1 MGAMPAVLVA
11 LVVAAA
17 VQSAHDVQATAVA
30 LVPLR
35 PLGVPAELTLA
46 LQTTLRNELTAL
58 PEARIV
64 PEQDLAQALRREP
77 DCDAHIPCAAAAAV
91 QAGARQLIVG
101 TASQLGD
108 ALVVDLKLLDA
119 TSAQELRRATHPVSG
134 SQDALIETLRASAVE
149 LLAPQRFTG
158 SLRVDVP
165 GVSGAILFVDGKQVG
180 ASPLAQPIDGLKPGQ
195 HTLRVADG
203 RSREVSAF
211 VEIRYGRTTEARVDL
226 GPLEV
231 HNVPTS
237 ALPSAQARPPW
248 VRRAA
253 YVGLG
258 LGLASAVA
266 GIVYHA
272 KAYSLAAEINRRDQ
286 AKLLG
291 MGDAA
296 SYAEVNRDV
305 NLARGLYVT
314 AAVLGAAGGGLL
326 WWDLR
331 SDGLGVAGRF

>member
-1 MGAMPAVLVA
+1 MPAVLVA
-11 LVVAAA
+11 FVVAAA
-17 VQSAHDVQATAVA
+17 VQPALDAHATPVA

-35 PLGVPAELTLA
+35 ALGVPAEMALA
-46 LQTTLRNELTAL
+46 LQTTLRNELSAL

-64 PEQDLAQALRREP
+64 PEHDLAAALLREP

-91 QAGARQLIVG
+91 KAGARQLIVG

-108 ALVVDLKLLDA
+108 ALVIDLKLVDA
-119 TSAQELRRATHPVSG
+119 RSAQELRRATHPVSG

-165 GVSGAILFVDGKQVG
+165 GVPDAILFVDGKQVG
-180 ASPLAQPIDGLKPGQ
+180 ASLLAQPIDGLKPGQ

-211 VEIRYGRTTEARVDL
+211 VEIRYGRTTEARVEL
-226 GPLEV
+226 GPV
-231 HNVPTS
+231 QVRTVPAA
-237 ALPSAQARPPW
+237 ALPSSPARKPW
-248 VRRAA
+248 VRTAA

-266 GIVYHA
+266 GVVYQA
-272 KAYSLAAEINRRDQ
+272 RAYSLAADINRRDE

-291 MGDAA
+291 AGDAA
-296 SYAEVNRDV
+296 SYAEMNRNV
-305 NLARGLYVT
+305 NLARGFYIT
-314 AAVLGAAGGGLL
+314 ALVLGAAGGGLL

-331 SDGLGVAGRF
+331 SDGLGVSGRF

>member
-11 LVVAAA
+11 FVVAAA
-17 VQSAHDVQATAVA
+17 VQPALDAHATPVA

-35 PLGVPAELTLA
+35 ALGVPAEMALA
-46 LQTTLRNELTAL
+46 LQTTLRNELSAL

-64 PEQDLAQALRREP
+64 PEHDLAAALLREP

-91 QAGARQLIVG
+91 KAGARQLIVG

-108 ALVVDLKLLDA
+108 ALVIDLKLVDA
-119 TSAQELRRATHPVSG
+119 RSAQELRRATHPVSG

-165 GVSGAILFVDGKQVG
+165 GVPDAILFVDGKQVG
-180 ASPLAQPIDGLKPGQ
+180 ASLLAQPIDGLKPGQ

-211 VEIRYGRTTEARVDL
+211 VEIRYGRTTEARVEL
-226 GPLEV
+226 GPV
-231 HNVPTS
+231 QVRTVPAA
-237 ALPSAQARPPW
+237 ALPSSPARKPW
-248 VRRAA
+248 VRTAE

-258 LGLASAVA
+258 
-266 GIVYHA
+266 
-272 KAYSLAAEINRRDQ
+272 R
-286 AKLLG
+286 
-291 MGDAA
+291 
-296 SYAEVNRDV
+296 
-305 NLARGLYVT
+305 
-314 AAVLGAAGGGLL
+314 
-326 WWDLR
+326 WP
-331 SDGLGVAGRF
+331 